1 MNIKKRNPRD
11 RLTDLKKKSIQ
22 SLFPFIIS
30 QSGSFR
36 GSKALLL
43 FFLNYISSFDYKVNV
58 DYVIGDGQDAHRR
71 HWNV

>member
-1 MNIKKRNPRD
+1 MSEYIKKRNPRD
-11 RLTDLKKKSIQ
+11 RPKKKSIQ
-22 SLFPFIIS
+22 SPFPFTIS
-30 QSGSFR
+30 QSDSFR

-43 FFLNYISSFDYKVNV
+43 FKKNYISSLDYKVNV

>member
-1 MNIKKRNPRD
+1 MSEYIKKRNPRD
-11 RLTDLKKKSIQ
+11 RPKKKSIQ
-22 SLFPFIIS
+22 SLFPFTIS

-36 GSKALLL
+36 GSKAFTL
-43 FFLNYISSFDYKVNV
+43 FLKNYISSLDYKVNV